1 MAVVASLSST
11 FSCEPARPSSISR
24 QPAAEFWFSLSNH
37 GGWGD
42 MPPTA
47 PGRCHL
53 NDNLPKVLNRRIV
66 LLDRVPAS
74 SLFVQSIDRRK
85 GCKLPSRPRLPR
97 IFPSCLT
104 LHGSAR
110 DEYQTSP
117 ISILHW
123 WKRRGKTENF
133 TVKGEEMS
141 SKHGCV

>member
-1 MAVVASLSST
+1 VSPQDPLPSAV
-11 FSCEPARPSSISR
+11 SR
-24 QPAAEFWFSLSNH
+24 QLSFGSAFESLRR
-37 GGWGD
+37 
-42 MPPTA
+42 
-47 PGRCHL
+47 GRYATNGARALSL